1 MMIAVE
7 SISVESTISIAV
19 LVIVVGAAWRLS
31 AILTDIKAQL
41 AKHEGTPQKV
51 TEIGLDMSDMSHRL
65 TDLEEDVNNLW
76 AFARTEDPAEL
87 FKVLR
92 RGPRSRRG
100 EKP

>member
-1 MMIAVE
+1 MTLLAD

-19 LVIVVGAAWRLS
+19 LVIVVGAAWRL
-31 AILTDIKAQL
+31 ATILSDIRGQL
-41 AKHEGTPQKV
+41 ERHSGTPEKV
-51 TEIGLDMSDMSHRL
+51 NAIQVDMSSMSHRL

-92 RGPRSRRG
+92 RGPRSHKG
-100 EKP
+100 ERA